1 MSVGSEKVLAR
12 QVSESQMVFWE
23 MTPYAKLNNGL
34 PHSQKSHAGIAK
46 LGQRR

>member
-1 MSVGSEKVLAR
+1 MNIVSEKVPAR
-12 QVSESQMVFWE
+12 QVSGSHMVLWE